1 VRKLNANSLISEY
14 RKPLVESYSD
24 SWFIERVKQFR
35 LLGVYNEVISYMKKT
50 DMNPLEVIESAV
62 TYLLTVGELKELEA
76 RGITNRKYGVHIVNG
91 IPLHK
96 MPGYWDASDSIIRPL
111 EEPARLEDKIDP
123 PRVADVAAVA
133 RKTEQI
139 HRTRFKLVKSGD

>member
-62 TYLLTVGELKELEA
+62 TYLLTVGELKELI
-76 RGITNRKYGVHIVNG
+76 GMLLTQ
-91 IPLHK
+91 
-96 MPGYWDASDSIIRPL
+96 SS
-111 EEPARLEDKIDP
+111 ARLKSLPDWKI
-123 PRVADVAAVA
+123 R
-133 RKTEQI
+133 
-139 HRTRFKLVKSGD
+139 